1 MKNPLW
7 ILNIILVIFLLA
19 IFVYIGFSLHKSTEI
34 EITPLKPLEQISLP
48 KYNKPKSKDIK
59 YIYEGNDLFDT
70 FSPTAADVLP
80 VLTLPN
86 LPQPPAPK
94 PVVIQQAPEIQFLEP
109 LPIKISGII
118 ASSIESNSQVSIVN
132 TKTKE
137 TESYRVGDKIAD
149 AYIIRIFPNKII
161 LIRSNGQQETLYMSP
176 EDAYEE
182 IQKLKE
188 TNWTDVVQQQAPDK
202 FIINSNAFVHRV
214 TSLAQLI
221 EMLDVTTA
229 FSKGENIGCRIGKM
243 DKQSVGYALGLLP
256 EDIIISIADIPPTTT
271 TNRVNIYNKI
281 FALKSGESIKIQI
294 QRNGKKITNNYTI
307 IAKNNNTNE
316 KSKSENSISV
326 IEAKKK
332 DPKNKKSANTL
343 AQKIDTFSSQLTT
356 MNKRHDLKRQIYES
370 KKRDR
375 QAMLQFGNR
384 ESVLKNLIN

>member
-1 MKNPLW
+1 MKSSLW
-7 ILNIILVIFLLA
+7 ILNIILAIFLLA
-19 IFVYIGFSLHKSTEI
+19 IFVYIGFSLRKSTDI
-34 EITPLKPLEQISLP
+34 EISPLKPLTKISLP
-48 KYNKPKSKDIK
+48 KYDKPKPKDIK
-59 YIYEGNDLFDT
+59 YIYEGNDLFGT
-70 FSPTAADVLP
+70 FSPTATDVLP

-94 PVVIQQAPEIQFLEP
+94 PVVIQQDPEIQFLEP

-118 ASSIESNSQVSIVN
+118 VSSIESNSQVSIVN

-176 EDAYEE
+176 EDASEE

-188 TNWTDVVQQQAPDK
+188 TSWTDVIQQQAPGK
-202 FIINSNAFVHRV
+202 FIINSHAFVHRV

-221 EMLDVTTA
+221 EMLDATTA
-229 FSKGENIGCRIGKM
+229 FSKGESIGCRIGKM
-243 DKQSVGYALGLLP
+243 NNKSIGYALGLLP
-256 EDIIISIADIPPTTT
+256 EDIIINIADIPPTTT

-281 FALKSGESIKIQI
+281 FALKSGESVKVEI
-294 QRNGKKITNNYTI
+294 QRNGKKITNSYTI
-307 IAKNNNTNE
+307 IATNNNTTNE
-316 KSKSENSISV
+316 ESKSENSPPAIIKKGDNKNEKATNPLPKK
-326 IEAKKK
+326 IE
-332 DPKNKKSANTL
+332 
-343 AQKIDTFSSQLTT
+343 TFSSQLNT
-356 MNKRHDLKRQIYES
+356 MNKRHNLKRQIYES

-375 QAMLQFGNR
+375 QAMLQFGSR